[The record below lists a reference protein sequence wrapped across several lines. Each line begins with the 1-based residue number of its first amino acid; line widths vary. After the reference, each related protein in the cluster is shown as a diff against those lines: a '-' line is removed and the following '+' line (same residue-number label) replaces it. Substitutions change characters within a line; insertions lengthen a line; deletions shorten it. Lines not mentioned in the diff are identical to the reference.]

1 MRRRWRP
8 GRARL
13 LPHLLA
19 VVATAAFFV
28 VVATARQPPAAPATL
43 VVNPIVPPAIPL
55 PSEAASADVT
65 RFSFIAY
72 GDTRGQAD
80 GVELQTNH
88 GLVVDAMLAKVKAL
102 ASTPFPVRFVLQ
114 SGDSVVNGRMAV
126 QWNVSFAPLIEK
138 LTRGAGLPYFSAV
151 GNHDVTTMPVGS
163 PGRAT
168 GLQNAMSAMAK
179 LIPAEGSPRRL
190 KGYPTYA
197 IGYGNLF
204 LLAIDSNIAAD
215 PEQAAWVKD
224 QLEHLDRRRYRH
236 VIAAFHHPPFSSG
249 PHGADT
255 VEPQTATIRMLYL
268 PLFRAHHVRM
278 TLTGH
283 DHLLDHWVEHYVDS
297 GRTYRRDDV
306 VSGGGGAPTYT
317 YKGEPDLRDYLA
329 ASAAQK
335 VRIDHLAKPGP
346 AVEDNPHHFVVVQVD
361 GDRLSIEV
369 VGSDTSEFKPYNGS
383 ARISLDE
390 SPS

>member
-1 MRRRWRP
+1 VRT
-8 GRARL
+8 L
-13 LPHLLA
+13 SVLSK
-19 VVATAAFFV
+19 VVAVAAFFGAV
-28 VVATARQPPAAPATL
+28 ITAQQPPAGPAAPVAS
-43 VVNPIVPPAIPL
+43 PIEPPSAAL
-55 PSEAASADVT
+55 PTEAASAKVT

-80 GVELQTNH
+80 GVELQTSH

-102 ASTPFPVRFVLQ
+102 ESTPFPVRFVLQ
-114 SGDSVVNGRMAV
+114 SGDSVVNGRMAT
-126 QWNVSFAPLIEK
+126 QWNVSFSPIIEK

-168 GLQNAMSAMAK
+168 GLQNALTALAK
-179 LIPAEGSPRRL
+179 LIPAEGSPRRM

-204 LLAIDSNIAAD
+204 ALLIDSNIAAD

-224 QLEHLDRRRYRH
+224 QLDHLDRGRYHH
-236 VIAAFHHPPFSSG
+236 VVAVFHHPPFSSG

-255 VEPQTATIRMLYL
+255 VEPQTAAIRMLYL
-268 PLFRAHHVRM
+268 PLFRTHHVRM

-283 DHLLDHWVEHYVDS
+283 DHLLDHWVERYVDN
-297 GRTYRRDDV
+297 GTTYRRDDV

-335 VRIDHLAKPGP
+335 IRVEHLATPGP
-346 AVEDNPHHFVVVQVD
+346 SVEDNPHHFVVVQVD

-369 VGSDTSEFKPYNGS
+369 VSTGPAELKPYHSS
-383 ARISLDE
+383 AGVSLNDP
-390 SPS
+390 PS